1 MFLLKSRNG
10 QHQLKLETIKQ
21 RNVQWSSEK
30 WTHGPILTLVEQSG
44 KCGTKCKLHPSL
56 HTQMDS
62 IN

>member
-10 QHQLKLETIKQ
+10 QHLLKLETIKQ
-21 RNVQWSSEK
+21 GNVQWSWEK
-30 WTHGPILTLVEQSG
+30 WTHSPILTLCEQSWE
-44 KCGTKCKLHPSL
+44 CGTKCKLHPSL